1 MKIYT
6 QEIDIALQSPKRFW
20 VAPFSDFKIGVKI
33 VKNGTPVDNEFAVFN
48 GDTELT
54 PDEDLVNGFTT
65 FTLKSNDT
73 GSVEYKVVVA
83 GVGETFKITQIVTDS
98 TVFEVGG
105 SGGGDVPAD
114 VATKTWVQNYVSAE
128 TSEFVDGN
136 DVDQAISAAT
146 STFVTSSD
154 VDTAISAATS
164 EFVTTSEV
172 EATVSTAVEAATS
185 EFVTASDVDTAIS
198 AATSTFVNSTQVSE
212 AISAATS
219 TFVTASDVVDAISAA
234 TSEFATTSA
243 VVAAISTATTD
254 MATQT
259 WVGQQG
265 YVSQNDLSLYATTSA
280 MESYVDAQIG
290 AVLSMNF

>member
-33 VKNGTPVDNEFAVFN
+33 VKNGTPVDNEFTVFN

-54 PDEDLVNGFTT
+54 PDEDLTNGFTT

-73 GSVEYKVVVA
+73 GSVEYKVVVD
-83 GVGETFKITQIVTDS
+83 GVGETIKITQITTDS

-114 VATKTWVQNYVSAE
+114 VATKTWVQNYVDVE
-128 TSEFVDGN
+128 TSAFIDE
-136 DVDQAISAAT
+136 
-146 STFVTSSD
+146 
-154 VDTAISAATS
+154 TALAPY
-164 EFVTTSEV
+164 
-172 EATVSTAVEAATS
+172 
-185 EFVTASDVDTAIS
+185 
-198 AATSTFVNSTQVSE
+198 
-212 AISAATS
+212 
-219 TFVTASDVVDAISAA
+219 
-234 TSEFATTSA
+234 ATTSA
-243 VVAAISTATTD
+243 VTAAISTATTD

-265 YVSQNDLSLYATTSA
+265 YVSQNDLSIYATTSA
-280 MESYVDAQIG
+280 MTSAISAATSNKVTGGAIGLAPVVSSAVAVYASVWASMSASADANTLYV
-290 AVLSMNF
+290 VLSDPS